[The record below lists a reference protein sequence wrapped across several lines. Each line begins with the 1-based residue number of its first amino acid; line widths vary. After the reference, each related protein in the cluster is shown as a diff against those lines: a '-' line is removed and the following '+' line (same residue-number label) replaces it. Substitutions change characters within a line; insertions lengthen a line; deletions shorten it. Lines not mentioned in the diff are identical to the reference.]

1 MKNSNMP
8 TIARRALVSM
18 AVATMAAGCGGGG
31 GNGTSGFLPLLPSAP
46 APAAPPPAAPPP
58 PAMSLSD
65 KCPTLKGEAF
75 GAGAVVVDDAK
86 LVAATGPQ
94 PAYCVVTASFKGSSL
109 RFEARLPTEGWN
121 GKLAFI
127 GGGGF
132 DGQLP
137 KATDPQFSESIFSER
152 YATIGTNGGYDY
164 GGPAD
169 AGYFAAGFASDPAK
183 LLDFTQQS
191 EHRAL
196 TPGKEVIAAFFGNGP
211 ARSYFEGCSMGGH
224 DALMQAQRFPDDFD
238 GIVARAPA
246 GNIMGLFMQFNRIS
260 KQVRT
265 PANTL
270 NPAKQTL
277 LANAV
282 LAQCDALDGVAD
294 GIVSKPAA
302 CNYDPAPLRC
312 ASGADTGD
320 SCLSDAQIDTVKTI
334 TSAVA
339 TSDNAWSHPGYNFG
353 LENTAEGWGSYIWPQ
368 AALGG
373 NSVQGMFSDGF
384 VRSFITQ
391 DPAFDTLTWN
401 PDQWLARMG
410 VIGGLF
416 SAADPDLGR
425 LHARGAKLIMWNGTN
440 DTSVSARDTSRYYDR
455 VVSTLG
461 QSKADETVEL
471 FLAPGVGHCYG
482 GPGAD
487 KVDLLK
493 AMSTWVE
500 QGVPASAQNLVQRKV
515 DAATGATALSRPM
528 CKYPAYPHYK
538 GAGDIQDST
547 SFDCVN

>member
-1 MKNSNMP
+1 MRNVPMNSI
-8 TIARRALVSM
+8 TRRALV
-18 AVATMAAGCGGGG
+18 AVAVAALAAGCGGGG
-31 GNGTSGFLPLLPSAP
+31 GSGSGFLPLLPSAP
-46 APAAPPPAAPPP
+46 PPSSPPPAAPPP
-58 PAMSLSD
+58 PAMSLGD
-65 KCPTLKGEAF
+65 KCPTLKGGSF
-75 GAGAVVVDDAK
+75 GAGGVVIDDAR
-86 LVAATGPQ
+86 VVSAAAPQ
-94 PAYCVVTASFKGSSL
+94 PEYCVVTASFKGSSL
-109 RFEARLPTEGWN
+109 RFEARLPTSGWN

-137 KATDPQFSESIFSER
+137 KASDPQFSPSIFSER

-169 AGYFAAGFASDPAK
+169 AGYFAARFAADPAK

-196 TPGKEVIAAFFGNGP
+196 PPGKELIAAFFGSAP

-265 PANTL
+265 PAHTL

-302 CNYDPAPLRC
+302 CNYDPTPLRC
-312 ASGADTGD
+312 AGGGDTGD
-320 SCLSDAQIDTVKTI
+320 TCLSDAQLATVNTI

-339 TSDNAWSHPGYNFG
+339 TSDNTWSHPGYNFG

-373 NSVQGMFSDGF
+373 NSIQGMFSDGF

-391 DPAFDTLTWN
+391 DPTFDTLAWN

-416 SAADPDLGR
+416 SAADPDLNR

-440 DTSVSARDTSRYYDR
+440 DTSVSARDTSHYYDQ
-455 VVSTLG
+455 VVGTLG
-461 QSKADETVEL
+461 QQKADETVEL

-500 QGVPASAQNLVQRKV
+500 QGVPASEQKLVQRKV
-515 DAATGATALSRPM
+515 DAASGATVLARPM
-528 CKYPAYPHYK
+528 CKYPAYPRYK
-538 GAGDIQDST
+538 GAGDVNDAA

>member
-1 MKNSNMP
+1 MKHSHRQ
-8 TIARRALVSM
+8 AWVAM
-18 AVATMAAGCGGGG
+18 AVAALIAGCGGGG
-31 GNGTSGFLPLLPSAP
+31 GGSGFVPLV
-46 APAAPPPAAPPP
+46 PPASVPPAPPP
-58 PAMSLSD
+58 PAQSLAE
-65 KCPTLKGEAF
+65 KCPAFKGRAVAE
-75 GAGAVVVDDAK
+75 GAVRVDDAK
-86 LVAATGPQ
+86 VVAATGVQ
-94 PAYCVVTASFKGSSL
+94 PEYCVLTASFQGSSL
-109 RFEARLPTEGWN
+109 RFEARLPTSGWN

-132 DGQLP
+132 DGALP
-137 KATDPQFSESIFSER
+137 SAADPQFSASIFSER

-164 GGPAD
+164 PGVRDP
-169 AGYFAAGFASDPAK
+169 GYFAARFAADPAK

-196 TPGKEVIAAFFGNGP
+196 PPGKELIAAFFGSGP

-224 DALMQAQRFPDDFD
+224 DALMLAQRFPEDFD

-246 GNIMGLFMQFNRIS
+246 GNIMGLFVQFNRIS
-260 KQVRT
+260 KQVRV

-312 ASGADTGD
+312 AGGADTGD
-320 SCLSDAQIDTVKTI
+320 ACLSDAQIATVKTI
-334 TSAVA
+334 TSPVA
-339 TSDNAWSHPGYNFG
+339 TSDGAWSHPGYNFG
-353 LENTAEGWGSYIWPQ
+353 LENTADGWGSYIWPQ

-373 NSVQGMFSDGF
+373 NSIQGMFSDGF

-391 DPAFDTLTWN
+391 DPAFDTLAWN

-410 VIGGLF
+410 VVGGLF
-416 SAADPDLGR
+416 SAADPDLER
-425 LHARGAKLIMWNGTN
+425 LHARGAKLILWNGTN
-440 DTSVSARDTSRYYDR
+440 DTSVSARDTSRYYDQ
-455 VVSTLG
+455 VVGKLG
-461 QSKADETVEL
+461 QPKADQTVEL
-471 FLAPGVGHCYG
+471 FLAPGVGHCAG

-493 AMSTWVE
+493 AMATWVE
-500 QGVPASAQNLVQRKV
+500 QGVPASAQGLVQRKL
-515 DAATGATALSRPM
+515 DAATGATALARPM
-528 CKYPAYPHYK
+528 CKYPAYPRYK
-538 GAGDIQDST
+538 GAGDTKDAK